1 MDDNLRTLVG
11 DGDDDLSPLGR
22 LLEQARNRLGI
33 SKREAARRA
42 RISDT
47 RWRQVVRGYEI
58 VGARRVS
65 ALAGPLTITRMAIAV
80 DMHPADALHAAGKN
94 VTPAL
99 VHALIT
105 SATYP
110 IDDPLRPAAPDWI
123 DLVIAQIERI
133 TALPI
138 RAHQKW
144 ALIGPLCQLV
154 EQALGAPGD
163 EGVADGPA
171 AV

>member
-1 MDDNLRTLVG
+1 MTALMDD
-11 DGDDDLSPLGR
+11 DMSPLGR
-22 LLEQARNRLGI
+22 LLEQARTSLRI

-58 VGARRVS
+58 AGSRRLP
-65 ALAGPLTITRMAIAV
+65 ALAGPLTITRMALAV
-80 DMHPADALHAAGKN
+80 DLPPADALHAAGKN

-99 VHALIT
+99 VHALVT

-110 IDDPLRPAAPDWI
+110 IDDPLLPAAPDWI

-138 RAHQKW
+138 QPHQKW
-144 ALIGPLCQLV
+144 ALIGPLCELV
-154 EQALGAPGD
+154 EQALSATGD
-163 EGVADGPA
+163 TEVANGPA
-171 AV
+171 PV